1 LDVARTLKSL
11 AQWLETEPL
20 GGFLLPAVKILVV
33 ILLAWAAFRLI
44 RRGLN
49 LLEGREIVTPA
60 ILLVLRMILK
70 WIVVVFGLLLA
81 LQQAGVSLNNLWTTI
96 SAVLTLIAVG
106 FVAVWS
112 ILSNFLCTLMLLIFQ
127 PFRIGDEI
135 EIIDPALASGISGK
149 VVNINMMFTLIRE
162 TDGGGRETG
171 VIQIPNNQ
179 FFQKFIRRK
188 AGRNSVNLNE
198 QIFEAQSLAQPAA
211 RDARTDSRTD

>member
-1 LDVARTLKSL
+1 MDVVNALKSL
-11 AQWLETEPL
+11 SQWMAKEPL

-44 RRGLN
+44 RRGLDM
-49 LLEGREIVTPA
+49 LEQHEMVTPA
-60 ILLVLRMILK
+60 IVVPLRLVLK

-81 LQQAGVSLNNLWTTI
+81 LQQTGVSLNNVWTTL
-96 SAVLTLIAVG
+96 SAVLTLVAVG

-127 PFRIGDEI
+127 PFRIGDDI
-135 EIIDPALASGISGK
+135 EVIDPSLTSGIHGK
-149 VVNINMMFTLIRE
+149 VVNINMMFTLLRE
-162 TDGGGRETG
+162 TDGQGLETG

-188 AGRNSVNLNE
+188 AGRNSVNLND
-198 QIFEAQSLAQPAA
+198 QIFEAQSLVQPADA
-211 RDARTDSRTD
+211 DARTD